1 MLIYSW
7 TLIILFCVMLFWFC
21 YSQWLQ
27 TVRLLLGVVYSCSM
41 LYLCEKI
48 TSFLNNL
55 TLYMDWLIWNFW
67 IEGFLFRI
75 VYFVSLFMVC
85 LYCRLFPRLW
95 KCTSQMQLCFSVVL
109 TLWPVIDL
117 VALIFH
123 WKVIAEIKSKELSG
137 GFQSEQ

>member
-7 TLIILFCVMLFWFC
+7 TLRVLFCVMLSSLCCFDFVTPSDSKLWSY
-21 YSQWLQ
+21 YSVWCIL
-27 TVRLLLGVVYSCSM
+27 VPCCICVK
-41 LYLCEKI
+41 KI
-48 TSFLNNL
+48 IGFLNNL
-55 TLYMDWLIWNFW
+55 TLYMDWFIWNFW
-67 IEGFLFRI
+67 IQGFLFRI

-85 LYCRLFPRLW
+85 LCCRLFPRLW

-123 WKVIAEIKSKELSG
+123 WKVIA
-137 GFQSEQ
+137 